1 MCIRDRYGKKVYVCD
16 GTACLTSGSQADLKR
31 KLLEQYSEHE
41 IGSMTCLGH
50 CHSNNAFM
58 VNGEIRVEGAAQN
71 TKTLRISS
79 NTDKPALLTPEGD
92 IDVYYALA
100 GDYMTDAGSALKE
113 LELSGLRGRGG
124 AGSVSYTHLRAH
136 ETDSYLV
143 C

>member
-41 IGSMTCLGH
+41 IGTMTCLGH

-58 VNGEIRVEGAAQN
+58 VNGEIRVEGTTLNAAP
-71 TKTLRISS
+71 LRISS

-92 IDVYYALA
+92 VTAYYSLA
-100 GDYMTDAGSALKE
+100 VDYIPDA
-113 LELSGLRGRGG
+113 
-124 AGSVSYTHLRAH
+124 
-136 ETDSYLV
+136 
-143 C
+143 